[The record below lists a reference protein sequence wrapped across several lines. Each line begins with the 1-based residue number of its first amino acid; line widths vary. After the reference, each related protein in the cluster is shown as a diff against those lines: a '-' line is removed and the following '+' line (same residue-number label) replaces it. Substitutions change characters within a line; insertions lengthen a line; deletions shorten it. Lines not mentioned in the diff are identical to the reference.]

1 MAVSPDGGYLVAA
14 IHGGG
19 AYNILPISADGS
31 IGPVSQILKE
41 IGNGTHPL
49 YQASAHP
56 HSILFDPTG
65 RYLLGTDEGCDRINC
80 FAFENGGITRTTQAL
95 SRPVSGPGHLAMHPS
110 SRFFYAANTLDGSID
125 CYRCS
130 AGAHEMHHEQRVTTN
145 KKTEQQE
152 EQQLVISSSG
162 RVLYAASRDN
172 ISVWEIDSRT
182 GELSFMQRWV
192 QMNRR
197 LRALMLSP
205 DDRRLLVADE
215 DQNELLSVSVDMERG
230 KLGEALPMARIA
242 GLRSLAVKYI

>member
-1 MAVSPDGGYLVAA
+1 
-14 IHGGG
+14 
-19 AYNILPISADGS
+19 
-31 IGPVSQILKE
+31 
-41 IGNGTHPL
+41 
-49 YQASAHP
+49 
-56 HSILFDPTG
+56 
-65 RYLLGTDEGCDRINC
+65 
-80 FAFENGGITRTTQAL
+80 
-95 SRPVSGPGHLAMHPS
+95 
-110 SRFFYAANTLDGSID
+110 
-125 CYRCS
+125 
-130 AGAHEMHHEQRVTTN
+130 MHHEPRVTTN